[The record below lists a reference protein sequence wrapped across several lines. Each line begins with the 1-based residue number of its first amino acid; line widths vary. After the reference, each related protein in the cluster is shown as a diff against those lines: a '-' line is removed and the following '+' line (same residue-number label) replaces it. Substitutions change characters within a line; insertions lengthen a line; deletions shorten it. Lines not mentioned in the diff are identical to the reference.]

1 MLFLGGL
8 LVLSFLVI
16 KPFLGAIL
24 VSLVLAYIFHPVY
37 RLLNKKIKNK
47 NIAAFIVTILIVL
60 LIIAP
65 LFFILNTVSREAY
78 SLYLNSKQKIFTEDI
93 FISGCSGESPSLR
106 CSITDYFEG
115 LLSDPKTKFYI
126 DDTIKKA
133 TDFFIGNI
141 SGFLFSIPAK
151 VLNFFIILF
160 VTFFFF
166 RDGDLLVKKI
176 EKLLPLKE
184 GHKKKVFAR
193 FNNVAFAVIYGSI
206 LVAII
211 QGSLGGIG
219 FFAVGI
225 KSPLVWAVIMMLFS
239 LVPYVGSTVIWLPAA
254 LILVLSG
261 YIESDS
267 FIMLKGILLI
277 VYGTFII
284 GLADNFLK
292 PKIIGARAN
301 VHPVLVLLG
310 VLGGLKF
317 FGFIGILVGPVLLA
331 LLVAFVEVYEE
342 EKYF

>member
-1 MLFLGGL
+1 M
-8 LVLSFLVI
+8 
-16 KPFLGAIL
+16 KPFLTAIL
-24 VSLVLAYIFHPVY
+24 ISLVLAYIFYPVY
-37 RLLNKKIKNK
+37 RIINKKIKSK
-47 NIAAFIVTILIVL
+47 NISAFIVTILIVL

-78 SLYLNSKQKIFTEDI
+78 FLYLSSKQTIFTGDV
-93 FISGCSGESPSLR
+93 FTSGCAEEDLSLR
-106 CSITDYFEG
+106 CSITGYFKG
-115 LLSDPKTKFYI
+115 LLSEPRTKYYI

-133 TDFFIGNI
+133 TDFFVGYV
-141 SGFLFSIPAK
+141 SGVLFSLPAK

-166 RDGDLLVKKI
+166 RDGDALVKKI
-176 EKLLPLKE
+176 EKLLPLRE
-184 GHKKKVFAR
+184 GHKKHVFIR
-193 FNNVAFAVIYGSI
+193 FNNAAFAVIYGSI

-211 QGSLGGIG
+211 QGTLGGIG

-225 KSPLVWAVIMMLFS
+225 KSPLVWAIIMMLFS
-239 LVPYVGSTVIWLPAA
+239 LVPYVGSTVIWLPAS
-254 LILVLSG
+254 LILMFSG
-261 YIESDS
+261 YIESDT
-267 FIMLKGILLI
+267 FMLVKGILLM
-277 VYGTFII
+277 VYGTVII

-292 PKIIGARAN
+292 PKIIGDKAK

-331 LLVAFVEVYEE
+331 LLVTFVEVYEE

>member
-1 MLFLGGL
+1 MI
-8 LVLSFLVI
+8 LSFLVI
-16 KPFLGAIL
+16 KPFLTAIL
-24 VSLVLAYIFHPVY
+24 VSLVLAYIFHPIY
-37 RLLNKKIKNK
+37 RILNKKIKNK

-65 LFFILNTVSREAY
+65 SFFILNTVSREAY
-78 SLYLNSKQKIFTEDI
+78 FLYLNSKQTLFTGDV
-93 FISGCSGESPSLR
+93 FSSGCSGEITSLK
-106 CSITDYFEG
+106 CTITDYFKG
-115 LLSDPKTKFYI
+115 LFSDPQTKFYI

-133 TDFFIGNI
+133 TEFFVGSI
-141 SGFLFSIPAK
+141 SGFLFSIPAR

-184 GHKKKVFAR
+184 GHKKRVFAR

-225 KSPLVWAVIMMLFS
+225 KSPLVWAVIMMMFA

-254 LILVLSG
+254 LILVISG
-261 YIESDS
+261 YVESDS

-292 PKIIGARAN
+292 PKIIGDRAN

-331 LLVAFVEVYEE
+331 LLISFVEVYEE